1 MALRD
6 HDIDIIKARKAL
18 INRYPLM
25 DHFAKKNIFC
35 VIISRLQRFF
45 PNEYR
50 FMPDSFLLPDEIY
63 DLELHMRHF
72 PHQTFIAKPS
82 KGRGGEGIYLIKK
95 FQDLPKNAFSN
106 EFLVQRYIENPL
118 VMGHKKFDARL
129 YVVIKGVDP
138 IEAYLCE
145 ESLARFCTQNYRK
158 PDAMNRRNMYMHLT
172 NFSLNKNSE
181 KFKKPEANF
190 MNDQTSS
197 KQLFSN
203 IFKKLGGKGRDV
215 RHLKRQIEEL
225 AAKTIIALEPYLKN
239 AYHCFVNADH
249 ANPRC
254 F

>member
-1 MALRD
+1 
-6 HDIDIIKARKAL
+6 
-18 INRYPLM
+18 
-25 DHFAKKNIFC
+25 
-35 VIISRLQRFF
+35 
-45 PNEYR
+45 
-50 FMPDSFLLPDEIY
+50 
-63 DLELHMRHF
+63 
-72 PHQTFIAKPS
+72 
-82 KGRGGEGIYLIKK
+82 
-95 FQDLPKNAFSN
+95 
-106 EFLVQRYIENPL
+106 
-118 VMGHKKFDARL
+118 MGHKKFDARL

-145 ESLARFCTQNYRK
+145 EGLARFCTQNYRK
-158 PDAMNRRNMYMHLT
+158 PDAMNMRNMYMHLT

-181 KFKKPEANF
+181 KFKKPETNF
-190 MNDQTSS
+190 MNDSTSS

-254 F
+254 FQVLGLDILIDDNWHVWLLEVNANPSLNVYVNRELPNGDIEQTLSELDKYVKTGLVADVV